1 MSALFMSPCV
11 ISDVP
16 ECIFARRS
24 SRKQPSLK
32 LRKHFDVL
40 FAAGVSLLVYYCL
53 YAEVGA
59 INNDHYL
66 SCQAGCQ
73 EIPASLSACVFASF
87 MEASSAI

>member
-32 LRKHFDVL
+32 LCKLFDVL

-53 YAEVGA
+53 YAVEA

-66 SCQAGCQ
+66 SRQAGCQ

-87 MEASSAI
+87 IKASSAI